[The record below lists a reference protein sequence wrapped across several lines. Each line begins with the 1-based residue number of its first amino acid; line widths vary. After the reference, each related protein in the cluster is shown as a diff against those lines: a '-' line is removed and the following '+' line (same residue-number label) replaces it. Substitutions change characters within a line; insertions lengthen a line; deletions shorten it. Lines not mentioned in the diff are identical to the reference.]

1 MTKQI
6 NSDIIAAAFDA
17 VFEFNDISK
26 QFEGNPLESI
36 NLSLDLI
43 WEEFATETIPAFEE
57 GCNAIEVGNTKVA
70 TTQAEKLL
78 DGAVDT
84 FVVVS
89 GLLQKLQAAG
99 MDVEQ
104 ALLRIPANNLSKFPK
119 KIDYNWCKQQGYD
132 PVFNDKYSCFV
143 LKDENGKTRKPFDY
157 TSVDLS
163 DLVPEDFFK
172 ATKYV

>member
-1 MTKQI
+1 MTKQV

-26 QFEGNPLESI
+26 QFDGNPLESI
-36 NLSLDLI
+36 SLSLDLI

-70 TTQAEKLL
+70 TIQAEKLL

-89 GLLQKLQAAG
+89 GLLQKLHAAG
-99 MDVEQ
+99 MDVDA
-104 ALLRIPANNLSKFPK
+104 ALLRVTENNLSKFPK
-119 KIDYNWCKQQGYD
+119 KVEYAWCEKQGYT

-143 LKDENGKTRKPFDY
+143 LKDDNGKTRKPFDY
-157 TSVDLS
+157 KSVDLS